1 MPKEIPIFVTLD
13 GLARLKGRRS
23 LKAANRLKIRDWV
36 VAHATGRRA
45 YVTDIT
51 AAVVFPMIQGPN
63 SRALLQS
70 LIQDADLTAVKRW
83 TFTHGHM
90 DGTRVMI
97 SRTGVT
103 KELGFA
109 LFVPADEAAGV
120 WNALVWRRAM
130 PRSARL
136 AASLV
141 RQMRP
146 SSPST

>member
-1 MPKEIPIFVTLD
+1 MGK
-13 GLARLKGRRS
+13 GLQ
-23 LKAANRLKIRDWV
+23 AANRLKIRDWV

-70 LIQDADLTAVKRW
+70 LIPDADLTTVKRW

-103 KELGFA
+103 KELGCE
-109 LFVPADEAAGV
+109 LFVPAD
-120 WNALVWRRAM
+120 RRQASGM
-130 PRSARL
+130 P
-136 AASLV
+136 
-141 RQMRP
+141 
-146 SSPST
+146 